1 MTRVACPKCH
11 RITNTDTTD
20 TKYFLGKNSAGM
32 LLFKCED
39 CGNLFYVNAIEGRA
53 CSGSHGEK
61 GHRFVPITWGMAC

>member
-1 MTRVACPKCH
+1 MTREACPKCH

-53 CSGSHGEK
+53 CSVSHGEK